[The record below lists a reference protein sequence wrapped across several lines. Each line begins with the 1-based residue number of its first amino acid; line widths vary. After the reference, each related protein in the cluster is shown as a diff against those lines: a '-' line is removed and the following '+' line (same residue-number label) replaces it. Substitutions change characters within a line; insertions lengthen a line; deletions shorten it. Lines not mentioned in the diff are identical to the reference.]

1 MDSSNYAA
9 EFSQNSFSLTPNV
22 EQHTQKSPELND
34 DDGNVSQSVED
45 LENMILNF
53 TQSLNDNDDDDDEE
67 VLEVMRLL
75 EEENKQS
82 EEDSVLQPI
91 SQSFVN
97 KSQPSIAR
105 QEAYDRFSDDSDDE
119 LFNNLNETVADLE
132 IFSQYQE
139 YSKEDDNIPQ
149 LDGID
154 DEMESQKPILNSSP
168 SDISRQYDLKN
179 NFTAQAGPS
188 RTFISPQNNPVK
200 LENPSPSGVS
210 ILNNTAIQS
219 NLIKMVNSMASHM
232 DVDKKET
239 NNTEYTDESSED
251 EFVKS
256 YYNQTMIDD
265 FESSVD
271 ESSNDFDSCF
281 DNSKFEPLKCV
292 IKPQLDPPILL
303 LEDLLENNI
312 PEAVNQIPFYGN
324 PKDVTDKKE
333 VGHVILELHGNKLND
348 LEEFHGLIT
357 QSNSIYSYRV
367 AHLKSDL
374 GLADDL
380 LKHSSHVR
388 HFLSTEKP
396 VTICP
401 NEDPPNYLN
410 AKSWLKTGS
419 EKDVN
424 YKNVDLESPIKIRR
438 EKILMVMKE
447 NTDEEEN
454 VINETLNSSVVTP
467 TKTSSK
473 IVRMSSVENK
483 LSTPLS
489 SYSANESYTPMTY
502 SARRKRN
509 AMKKS
514 FSKKFQDIIKNRI
527 QMEVE
532 SSSQSSVG
540 EPLENV
546 SSVEEIKT
554 NSQSSDKSLEQ
565 TLSLT
570 SSIQNANF
578 MGDLSFSNSCDI
590 TGPQLNN
597 TYGFKMKLEKLAVGA
612 EHNDLTVLSME
623 LHVQTRN
630 ELKPDP
636 DFDAISAIFYCV
648 DGHYV
653 SEDKVVSSRGLITYL
668 NDIKVKHI
676 KHGVDVTLVNSES
689 EVLEVLLLKIRE
701 WDPDILAGYE
711 IEMNSWGY
719 LIHRGYILNLN
730 LINSLSR
737 VPMDKA
743 VKHKDSKM
751 NAEDYEM
758 GDMGDY
764 YSEVKIPGRI
774 LLDVWRLMK
783 SEIAL
788 TSYTFENIAYHV
800 LHRRYQKHSFS
811 HLTTMW
817 MDPMKLWI
825 VLDYFI
831 DRVTTTIELLKQL
844 DLIGRTC
851 ELAKLFGIQFYEVLS
866 RGSQFRVESM
876 MIRIAKRR
884 NYVAVSPS
892 VQQRAHMRAPE
903 YIPLILEPKSRFYA
917 DPVIVLD
924 FQSLYPTIIIAYNYC
939 FSTCLGRVEYLEK
952 NSSQPF
958 EFGAY
963 QLRVSPQKLK
973 YYLDNDLVN
982 ISPCGVAYVKS
993 SVREGVLPRMLREI
1007 LDTRL
1012 MVKQSMKIH
1021 KNNTALQ
1028 RVLHSRQLGLKLIAN
1043 VTYGY
1048 TAANFSGRMPCIEVG
1063 DSVVSKGRETL
1074 ERAIKMVESND
1085 KWGCKVCYGDT
1096 DSLFVLVPGR
1106 SREEAFKIG
1115 TEIVQTVSDE
1125 NPHPVKLK
1133 LEKVYQ
1139 PCILQTKKRYVGYM
1153 YETAEQSEPIYE
1165 AKGIETVRRDGCP
1178 AAAKILEKTLRIL
1191 FETQDVSKVKDY
1203 VCRQFTKLLTGR
1215 CNIQDLIFAKE
1226 FRGINGYKERAC
1238 VPALVLTR

>member
-9 EFSQNSFSLTPNV
+9 EFSQSSFSLTPSA
-22 EQHTQKSPELND
+22 EQQTQKSPELND
-34 DDGNVSQSVED
+34 EDGNASQSVED

-53 TQSLNDNDDDDDEE
+53 TQSLNKNDDDDEE

-75 EEENKQS
+75 EEENKYT
-82 EEDSVLQPI
+82 EEYSVLTPI
-91 SQSFVN
+91 SQSL
-97 KSQPSIAR
+97 IDMTTR
-105 QEAYDRFSDDSDDE
+105 QKAYDCLSDDSDDE
-119 LFNNLNETVADLE
+119 LFNSLNETVADLE
-132 IFSQYQE
+132 IFSQF
-139 YSKEDDNIPQ
+139 KEDLTEDEHIPQ
-149 LDGID
+149 LDGND
-154 DEMESQKPILNSSP
+154 DKLELQNKILPSSP
-168 SDISRQYDLKN
+168 SDIARQHDLDN
-179 NFTAQAGPS
+179 NFTVQAGPS
-188 RTFISPQNNPVK
+188 RLFISPHGNPIK
-200 LENPSPSGVS
+200 LENPSPSVSGIS

-219 NLIKMVNSMASHM
+219 NLFKMVSSMASHM
-232 DVDKKET
+232 AVDKKEIKD
-239 NNTEYTDESSED
+239 TDDTDGSSED

-271 ESSNDFDSCF
+271 ENSNDFESCV
-281 DNSKFEPLKCV
+281 NGLEAEPFNCV
-292 IKPQLDPPILL
+292 IKSQFDPPTLAFQELL
-303 LEDLLENNI
+303 QNDI
-312 PEAVNQIPFYGN
+312 PEAVNQILFYSN
-324 PKDVTDKKE
+324 PKDVTDQKE
-333 VGHVILELHGNKLND
+333 VGHVILKLHGNKLND
-348 LEEFHGLIT
+348 LEEFYGLIS
-357 QSNSIYSYRV
+357 QSNSINSHRF

-374 GLADDL
+374 GLADDIL
-380 LKHSSHVR
+380 RHSSQMR
-388 HFLSTEKP
+388 NFLSTEKL
-396 VTICP
+396 VTIFP

-410 AKSWLKTGS
+410 AKSWLRTGS
-419 EKDVN
+419 DKDVSFMIGEH
-424 YKNVDLESPIKIRR
+424 ESPIKIRR
-438 EKILMVMKE
+438 EKSLMVLKE
-447 NTDEEEN
+447 KYDEED
-454 VINETLNSSVVTP
+454 VVNETLNASDVTP
-467 TKTSSK
+467 QNISSK
-473 IVRMSSVENK
+473 IVRMSSVEKK

-489 SYSANESYTPMTY
+489 RYSTDRTYTPMTY

-514 FSKKFQDIIKNRI
+514 FSKKFQDIMKSRM

-540 EPLENV
+540 EILETV
-546 SSVEEIKT
+546 SSVKEVKM
-554 NSQSSDKSLEQ
+554 NSQSSDKSSEE
-565 TLSLT
+565 TLSIT
-570 SSIQNANF
+570 SSIQNANC
-578 MGDLSFSNSCDI
+578 MGDVSFSNSYNI

-612 EHNDLTVLSME
+612 EHNDLTVLSLE
-623 LHVQTRN
+623 LHIQTRN
-630 ELKPDP
+630 ELRPDP

-648 DGHYV
+648 DGHYL
-653 SEDKVVSSRGLITYL
+653 SEDEVTSSRGLVTYF
-668 NDIKVKHI
+668 NDFTVQHI
-676 KHGVDVTLVNSES
+676 KHGVDVTIVDNES
-689 EVLEVLLLKIRE
+689 EVLGVLLLKIRE

-719 LIHRGYILNLN
+719 LIHRGYILNMN
-730 LINSLSR
+730 LLNSLSR
-737 VPMDKA
+737 VPIEKA
-743 VKHKDSKM
+743 VKHKDNKM
-751 NAEDYEM
+751 NPEDYEM

-811 HLTTMW
+811 HLTSMW
-817 MDPMKLWI
+817 KNPLKLWI
-825 VLDYFI
+825 VLEYFM

-939 FSTCLGRVEYLEK
+939 FSTCLGRVEFLEK

-963 QLRVSPQKLK
+963 QLRVSPQKFK

-1074 ERAIKMVESND
+1074 ERAIKMVKSND
-1085 KWGCKVCYGDT
+1085 KWGCQVCYGDT

-1106 SREEAFKIG
+1106 TRKEAFRIG
-1115 TEIVQTVSDE
+1115 TEIVEAVSDE

-1153 YETAEQSEPIYE
+1153 YEATEQNDPVYE

-1203 VCRQFTKLLTGR
+1203 VCRQFTKLLTGH

>member
-9 EFSQNSFSLTPNV
+9 EFSQNSFSLTPSA
-22 EQHTQKSPELND
+22 EQQIQKSPELND
-34 DDGNVSQSVED
+34 NDGNVSQSVED
-45 LENMILNF
+45 LENMILDF
-53 TQSLNDNDDDDDEE
+53 TQSLNDNADDDDEI
-67 VLEVMRLL
+67 LEVMRLL
-75 EEENKQS
+75 EEENKHS
-82 EEDSVLQPI
+82 KEDSVLAPI
-91 SQSFVN
+91 SQSFVDRTN
-97 KSQPSIAR
+97 PSTTI
-105 QEAYDRFSDDSDDE
+105 QEAYDRLSDDSDDE

-139 YSKEDDNIPQ
+139 YSKEEGNIPQ

-154 DEMESQKPILNSSP
+154 DEFESQKQTLCSSP

-179 NFTAQAGPS
+179 NFTVQAGPS
-188 RTFISPQNNPVK
+188 KTFISPQHNPVK
-200 LENPSPSGVS
+200 LENPSLSGVS

-219 NLIKMVNSMASHM
+219 NLIKMVSSMASHM
-232 DVDKKET
+232 DDDKIET
-239 NNTEYTDESSED
+239 KNTEYTDESSED

-265 FESSVD
+265 FESSV
-271 ESSNDFDSCF
+271 EGSSNDFKSCVDS
-281 DNSKFEPLKCV
+281 SKFESFKCV
-292 IKPQLDPPILL
+292 IKPQLDPPILE
-303 LEDLLENNI
+303 LEDLFQNNI
-312 PEAVNQIPFYGN
+312 SEAVNQIPFYGN

-348 LEEFHGLIT
+348 LEEFHGLIS
-357 QSNSIYSYRV
+357 QSNSIYCYRV
-367 AHLKSDL
+367 AYLKRDL
-374 GLADDL
+374 GLADEL

-388 HFLSTEKP
+388 HFLSTEKL

-401 NEDPPNYLN
+401 NEDPPNYFN
-410 AKSWLKTGS
+410 AKSWLRTGND
-419 EKDVN
+419 KDVN
-424 YKNVDLESPIKIRR
+424 FKNVDQESPIKIRR
-438 EKILMVMKE
+438 EKIIMVMKE
-447 NTDEEEN
+447 NSDEEED
-454 VINETLNSSVVTP
+454 VVNETLNSPVVTP
-467 TKTSSK
+467 PKISSK
-473 IVRMSSVENK
+473 IVRMSSVKNK

-489 SYSANESYTPMTY
+489 RQSANEPYTPMTY

-540 EPLENV
+540 ETFENV
-546 SSVEEIKT
+546 SSVGETFKNVSSVEKVKLY
-554 NSQSSDKSLEQ
+554 SQSSDKSSEQ
-565 TLSLT
+565 TLSFT

-578 MGDLSFSNSCDI
+578 MGDVSFSNSCDI

-597 TYGFKMKLEKLAVGA
+597 TYGFKMKLENLAVGA

-623 LHVQTRN
+623 LHIQTRN
-630 ELKPDP
+630 DLKPDP

-653 SEDKVVSSRGLITYL
+653 SENKVVSSRGLVTYL
-668 NDIKVKHI
+668 NEIKVKHI

-719 LIHRGYILNLN
+719 LIHRGYILNFN
-730 LINSLSR
+730 LLNSLSR

-825 VLDYFI
+825 VLDYFM

-892 VQQRAHMRAPE
+892 V
-903 YIPLILEPKSRFYA
+903 
-917 DPVIVLD
+917 
-924 FQSLYPTIIIAYNYC
+924 
-939 FSTCLGRVEYLEK
+939 
-952 NSSQPF
+952 
-958 EFGAY
+958 
-963 QLRVSPQKLK
+963 
-973 YYLDNDLVN
+973 
-982 ISPCGVAYVKS
+982 
-993 SVREGVLPRMLREI
+993 
-1007 LDTRL
+1007 
-1012 MVKQSMKIH
+1012 
-1021 KNNTALQ
+1021 
-1028 RVLHSRQLGLKLIAN
+1028 
-1043 VTYGY
+1043 
-1048 TAANFSGRMPCIEVG
+1048 
-1063 DSVVSKGRETL
+1063 
-1074 ERAIKMVESND
+1074 
-1085 KWGCKVCYGDT
+1085 
-1096 DSLFVLVPGR
+1096 
-1106 SREEAFKIG
+1106 
-1115 TEIVQTVSDE
+1115 
-1125 NPHPVKLK
+1125 
-1133 LEKVYQ
+1133 
-1139 PCILQTKKRYVGYM
+1139 
-1153 YETAEQSEPIYE
+1153 
-1165 AKGIETVRRDGCP
+1165 
-1178 AAAKILEKTLRIL
+1178 
-1191 FETQDVSKVKDY
+1191 
-1203 VCRQFTKLLTGR
+1203 
-1215 CNIQDLIFAKE
+1215 
-1226 FRGINGYKERAC
+1226 
-1238 VPALVLTR
+1238 